1 MTDKEQKENIVKE
14 DDKSSIPTV
23 YNGKELE
30 AFQEEHPGMIIN
42 VVLDLGGGK
51 DG

>member
-1 MTDKEQKENIVKE
+1 MTDKEKNENKVKE

-23 YNGKELE
+23 YSGKELE
-30 AFQEEHPGMIIN
+30 AFKEEHPGMIIN

>member
-1 MTDKEQKENIVKE
+1 MTDKEKNENIVKE
-14 DDKSSIPTV
+14 DDKSNIPTV
-23 YNGKELE
+23 YSGKELE
-30 AFQEEHPGMIIN
+30 AFKEEHPGMIIN

>member
-1 MTDKEQKENIVKE
+1 MTDKEKNENIVKE

-23 YNGKELE
+23 HNGKELE
-30 AFQEEHPGMIIN
+30 AFKEEHPGMIIN
-42 VVLDLGGGK
+42 VVLDLEGGK